1 MPEVPATQEAED
13 SHLCPGVQNQ
23 HGQHSNLDQNKGL
36 TKNKQSDKI
45 KEENSENQ
53 KKNPLVKLSIFCA
66 MNVLGKVG
74 KHNSFTPKDTF

>member
-13 SHLCPGVQNQ
+13 LCPGVQNQ

-36 TKNKQSDKI
+36 TKNEQSDKI

-53 KKNPLVKLSIFCA
+53 KKNPLIKHSIFCA
-66 MNVLGKVG
+66 MNVFGKEG
-74 KHNSFTPKDTF
+74 KHNSFTLKNTL